1 MRYSARVANP
11 TPGPPQGLKPDQIAS
26 LLKRAD
32 AAYKPFPPF
41 SLWSKCGVDEE
52 RWQRYAAR
60 IPGSG
65 TVDRRILERALR
77 IVRRMAA
84 VDSGAI
90 EGLYDVDRG
99 FTYTVAV
106 EAAHWQEAVERK
118 GPRSGAL
125 IHAQLQTYELVLDAA
140 TQRYPVTEALIR
152 RFHDEL
158 CREQKTYLALT
169 PQGWQ
174 EQNLPLGVYKTLPNH
189 VVLSD
194 GTVHAY
200 CPPQDTA
207 PEMHRL
213 VEELSTPEFDA
224 AHPVV
229 QASYAHYALV
239 TVHPF
244 ADGNGRVAR
253 ALASIYFYRHHS
265 IPFLVLADEKDAYF
279 DALARSD
286 QGDYQAF
293 VDHVTERGI
302 SGFRLIAESI
312 AAATTPTVEDAA
324 GGLRRLYVTRG
335 GYPHAE
341 VDAAGR
347 ALLQL
352 FQKEFSDQIAHLT
365 SLRLFSAT
373 EITNPP
379 GATFPHA
386 SVAYRSPASG
396 PHTFRYVLRAQSP
409 AEAGVEGSVQV
420 EVPVDTAAEDEILLR
435 WKAGTPAHEAV
446 QILDG
451 GIGELLP
458 RASKAVELRAT
469 MSARRLVATV
479 LGDLGPRAAAALK
492 GAGY

>member
-1 MRYSARVANP
+1 MSGP
-11 TPGPPQGLKPDQIAS
+11 TADSPQGLNPDQLVS
-26 LLKRAD
+26 LLKQAD

-41 SLWSKCGVDEE
+41 SLWSKRSVDHE
-52 RWQRYAAR
+52 RWQRYANRIEGGRGVAR
-60 IPGSG
+60 E
-65 TVDRRILERALR
+65 TLERALR
-77 IVRRMAA
+77 VVRRMAA

-118 GPRSGAL
+118 GPRLGAL
-125 IHAQLQTYELVLDAA
+125 IHAQLQTYEMVLDAA

-152 RFHDEL
+152 RFHEEL

-174 EQNLPLGVYKTLPNH
+174 EQQLPLGVYKRLSNH
-189 VVLSD
+189 VVLSN

-200 CPPQDTA
+200 CPPQDT
-207 PEMHRL
+207 PSEMHRL
-213 VEELSTPEFDA
+213 CEELATAEFES
-224 AHPVV
+224 AHPVL
-229 QASYAHYALV
+229 QASYAHYGLV

-253 ALASIYFYRHHS
+253 ALASIYFYWHDS
-265 IPFLVLADEKDAYF
+265 IPFLVLVDEKEAYF

-286 QGDYQAF
+286 QGDCQAF
-293 VDHVTERGI
+293 VDYVTERGI

-312 AAATTPTVEDAA
+312 AAATAPTVEEAA

-347 ALLQL
+347 ALLHV
-352 FQKEFSDQIAHLT
+352 FQKEFSDQIAQLNAT
-365 SLRLFSAT
+365 RLFSAT
-373 EITNPP
+373 EITNPS
-379 GATFPHA
+379 GALFPQT
-386 SVAYRSPASG
+386 SPTYRSPASG
-396 PHTFRYVLRAQSP
+396 PHAFHYVLRTQSP
-409 AEAGVEGSVQV
+409 AEAGAEGSVQV
-420 EVPVDTAAEDEILLR
+420 EVPVDTALEDEIALR
-435 WKAGTPAHEAV
+435 WKADMPPRDAV
-446 QILDG
+446 RLMDA
-451 GIGELLP
+451 GIAELLP
-458 RASKAVELRAT
+458 RASKATELRAT
-469 MSARRLVATV
+469 MAARRLVATV

-492 GAGY
+492 EAGY